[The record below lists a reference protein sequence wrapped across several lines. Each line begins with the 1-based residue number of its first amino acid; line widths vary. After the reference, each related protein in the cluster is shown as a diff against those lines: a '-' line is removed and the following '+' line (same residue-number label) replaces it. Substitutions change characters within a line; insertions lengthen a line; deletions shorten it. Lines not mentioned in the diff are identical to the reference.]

1 MHMKKS
7 TLNFK
12 MLTLAAA
19 LFTLSAGVTGQ
30 TVIFSENFDKFSKGS
45 PNKDAD
51 NNDVSGSL
59 DTYTESPGW
68 KGSKVYQAGGT
79 IKIGGSKNALGWIET
94 PAIDL
99 SGNGGEF
106 TLEFKSMAWSGD
118 PKEMKIYL
126 NGVLTHTVTDLPN
139 TESYILQNYSI
150 PLTGG
155 TSATTIKFEGIQ
167 ASKGRFFLEDL
178 RVIAN
183 ASDAPSITSPSSFTY
198 ARIDKNASTTENI
211 TIKGANLTGDLS
223 VEVSGAPF
231 SSTVTTITQAE
242 ALAGYDIPVTFAP
255 TSRGIFTGQLIIN
268 GGGLAEPKTIA
279 LKGEAHGDLTPSDL
293 DVSAPVASI
302 SFDFEDITNN
312 VDFEAEGW
320 SNINVKNDR
329 KWQGK
334 TFTKDGI
341 TDRYVQAT
349 AYSSSNQSDEE
360 FDIWLVTPAIDFGAL
375 AAGTKLTFD
384 QAVFGAEPNTTFGV
398 YHIAMNG
405 NTVVKTKLT
414 IDKEATVNNEWINT
428 EADISGLSGVG
439 FIAFNYNRVAGVTT
453 AANYRVDN
461 VKLGVST
468 AVKNPS
474 AETVSVYV
482 KEGTIVVDV
491 KVPGGMIEVFNIAGQ
506 RVASQPAMEGSNTIS
521 LPQGQIYIVKAGSFV
536 QKVAL

>member
-30 TVIFSENFDKFSKGS
+30 VLVENFDGLEGNNTDSEGQKKNWNG
-45 PNKDAD
+45 ND
-51 NNDVSGSL
+51 NFPTVDRA
-59 DTYTESPGW
+59 
-68 KGSKVYQAGGT
+68 YQAGDAVKLGT
-79 IKIGGSKNALGWIET
+79 SSKNGSLT
-94 PAIDL
+94 TKKLDL
-99 SGNGGEF
+99 SANNGAIRI
-106 TLEFKSMAWSGD
+106 TLSVKGWTKIEGDLKVSILGTNKEAIVKYAAIMAD
-118 PKEMKIYL
+118 PFENKEIIF
-126 NGVLTHTVTDLPN
+126 
-139 TESYILQNYSI
+139 ES
-150 PLTGG
+150 GG
-155 TSATTIKFEGIQ
+155 TDSTVIKFEST
-167 ASKGRFFLEDL
+167 AKRLFLDNIYIYSHS
-178 RVIAN
+178 V
-183 ASDAPSITSPSSFTY
+183 DAPSITSPSSFTY

-279 LKGEAHGDLTPSDL
+279 LKGEAHGDLDPSDF
-293 DVSAPVASI
+293 DISAPVASI

-334 TFTKDGI
+334 TFTQGGV

-349 AYSSSNQSDEE
+349 AYSSSNQSSEE

-375 AAGTKLTFD
+375 AAGTKFTFD
-384 QAVFGAEPNTTFGV
+384 QAVLGAEPNTTFGV

-414 IDKEATVNNEWINT
+414 IDKNATVNNQWLNT

-453 AANYRVDN
+453 PASYRVDN

-521 LPQGQIYIVKAGSFV
+521 LPQGQIYIVKTGSFV